1 MSRPVTHSHPILYL
15 QHRIG
20 NRAVSAMLQSRQRD
34 RGQSPQRSAQLQ
46 EPVGRAADPYEQP
59 ADDVVRQFAVGEA
72 IKDLRAGE
80 HTSSGTEAG
89 IRGNASEAHPA
100 SIQRASFESQGHG
113 VRAAGRTDKITRPKQ
128 VLSEYGM
135 TCYGTSV
142 MYMIQSY
149 GLVPPDMT
157 REEFEYAFTPLNPK
171 DPKRSGD
178 PKTDSIEVAG
188 TAQPDAK
195 PVDLVTEAL
204 QGTPRPSKSATSI
217 GKLTVTEATLR
228 GANWGGFTVANI
240 MAYMPR
246 LLAAFKAQSA
256 KKGYEFM
263 KTHLPA
269 SGTAYVAGAD
279 EKWIESS
286 KELIAGTI
294 GANYFKDGNT
304 VMTGVDYSYPPG
316 PSLGHWVVVV
326 KEPEKEKVAGIDR
339 FLYPADDPLFG
350 QVYVM
355 APLLGK
361 VSDKTLDDAHLSKT
375 GSYLSYKGHRVHMF
389 FNGQAYRRKVKT
401 TP

>member
-1 MSRPVTHSHPILYL
+1 M
-15 QHRIG
+15 
-20 NRAVSAMLQSRQRD
+20 
-34 RGQSPQRSAQLQ
+34 
-46 EPVGRAADPYEQP
+46 
-59 ADDVVRQFAVGEA
+59 
-72 IKDLRAGE
+72 
-80 HTSSGTEAG
+80 
-89 IRGNASEAHPA
+89 
-100 SIQRASFESQGHG
+100 
-113 VRAAGRTDKITRPKQ
+113 
-128 VLSEYGM
+128 
-135 TCYGTSV
+135 
-142 MYMIQSY
+142 
-149 GLVPPDMT
+149 
-157 REEFEYAFTPLNPK
+157 
-171 DPKRSGD
+171 
-178 PKTDSIEVAG
+178 
-188 TAQPDAK
+188 
-195 PVDLVTEAL
+195 
-204 QGTPRPSKSATSI
+204 
-217 GKLTVTEATLR
+217 R

-240 MAYMPR
+240 MTYMPR

-294 GANYFKDGNT
+294 GADYFKDGNT
-304 VMTGVDYSYPPG
+304 VMTGVDYNYPPG

>member
-1 MSRPVTHSHPILYL
+1 
-15 QHRIG
+15 
-20 NRAVSAMLQSRQRD
+20 
-34 RGQSPQRSAQLQ
+34 
-46 EPVGRAADPYEQP
+46 
-59 ADDVVRQFAVGEA
+59 
-72 IKDLRAGE
+72 
-80 HTSSGTEAG
+80 
-89 IRGNASEAHPA
+89 
-100 SIQRASFESQGHG
+100 
-113 VRAAGRTDKITRPKQ
+113 
-128 VLSEYGM
+128 M

-246 LLAAFKAQSA
+246 LLAAFKAHSA

-294 GANYFKDGNT
+294 GADYFKRTRKHRHDG
-304 VMTGVDYSYPPG
+304 SRLHLSPG
-316 PSLGHWVVVV
+316 PFV
-326 KEPEKEKVAGIDR
+326 GIGLWSSKNLR
-339 FLYPADDPLFG
+339 RRRWPA
-350 QVYVM
+350 
-355 APLLGK
+355 
-361 VSDKTLDDAHLSKT
+361 ST
-375 GSYLSYKGHRVHMF
+375 GSCTPP
-389 FNGQAYRRKVKT
+389 T
-401 TP
+401 TRFSARHTSWRHCLERSATKPWMTPIFLKQGLTFPTRAIGSTCSSMARLIGAR